1 MMKILISFFLIMI
14 VASELVSGVDAIW
27 TSNCEISDTIFL
39 METRHFGS
47 GRYSELVLV
56 YPTSDDSLRVEAFVD
71 DGRLV
76 ENVVSCSYGEKVIR
90 EFMRIVDTRDTTA
103 PNTFRVRSRMDGV
116 SYSYVTSDSGNH
128 CHMVVRAHY
137 SLVSRLIHGLYER

>member
-1 MMKILISFFLIMI
+1 MKSLFSLFLVLAIGSICM
-14 VASELVSGVDAIW
+14 SGDEPAR
-27 TSNCEISDTIFL
+27 TSSWEVSDTIFL

-56 YPTSDDSLRVEAFVD
+56 YPISNDSLKIEAIVN

-76 ENVVSCSYGEKVIR
+76 QNVVSCSYGERVVR

-128 CHMVVRAHY
+128 CHMIVRAHY

>member
-1 MMKILISFFLIMI
+1 MKVLVSFILIVVVGTDCL
-14 VASELVSGVDAIW
+14 SGDETVMM
-27 TSNCEISDTIFL
+27 SNCEISDTIFL